1 MCAGYRGDRWVN
13 RMAVGC
19 HINDDNG
26 RMSRGHKED
35 LANKNRANTRVGQLG
50 REGFRDGA
58 G

>member
-13 RMAVGC
+13 RMAVSC
-19 HINDDNG
+19 HIDDDNG

-35 LANKNRANTRVGQLG
+35 LANKTRANTRVGQLG